1 MATKKNETALAVA
14 DNFQLMNRYEGIDP
28 ELLAELQDEMDDL
41 DPESGITCLKI
52 KIPSGGG
59 LAYEVQTDEEDDAEY
74 MKQIDGVVIFT
85 HGPTGSAGAY
95 GSGRIRTS
103 PRLRQPGRQDRIWT
117 DTENCAPARDAPT
130 MSTAP
135 GPTRPGKQ
143 GRGKACKNMRRLYL
157 MMSGDPNLY
166 LLTVPPTSIKDVN
179 RQLAKILAG
188 GVPYTGMILRF
199 TLEKATNANGRRLQ
213 QGGHQKGRYPPH
225 SHRRPGH
232 RPAPPGEGAVPE
244 RAITLDDYTPATEQA
259 QPRTAKGGVDV
270 SPMSDEE
277 WEALTGEKTSDAN
290 APQFQDAPGHRRRSR
305 PPLRLRAPGRV
316 LATRHPPLPMES
328 P

>member
-14 DNFQLMNRYEGIDP
+14 DNFQLMKRYEGIDP

-85 HGPTGSAGAY
+85 HRANGFWPGAY
-95 GSGRIRTS
+95 GSGEDQN
-103 PRLRQPGRQDRIWT
+103 QPPACASMDGKTAIWT
-117 DTENCAPARDAPT
+117 DTGELRSCEGCPYNEYGSGADQT
-130 MSTAP
+130 
-135 GPTRPGKQ
+135 GKQ

-199 TLEKATNANGRRLQ
+199 TLEKATNANGVAYSKVVIKKGGILPTAIAAQAIALRRQ
-213 QGGHQKGRYPPH
+213 VKEQYQ
-225 SHRRPGH
+225 S
-232 RPAPPGEGAVPE
+232 V
-244 RAITLDDYTPATEQA
+244 AITLDDYTPATEQA

-290 APQFQDAPGHRRRSR
+290 APQFQDAPATGGD
-305 PPLRLRAPGRV
+305 PV
-316 LATRHPPLPMES
+316 LPFD
-328 P
+328 

>member
-85 HGPTGSAGAY
+85 HRANGFWPGAY

-103 PRLRQPGRQDRIWT
+103 PPPAPAWTARPPSGRT
-117 DTENCAPARDAPT
+117 PESCAPARDAPT

-135 GPTRPGKQ
+135 GPTRPASRAGA
-143 GRGKACKNMRRLYL
+143 R
-157 MMSGDPNLY
+157 P
-166 LLTVPPTSIKDVN
+166 
-179 RQLAKILAG
+179 AKICAAS
-188 GVPYTGMILRF
+188 T
-199 TLEKATNANGRRLQ
+199 
-213 QGGHQKGRYPPH
+213 
-225 SHRRPGH
+225 
-232 RPAPPGEGAVPE
+232 
-244 RAITLDDYTPATEQA
+244 
-259 QPRTAKGGVDV
+259 
-270 SPMSDEE
+270 
-277 WEALTGEKTSDAN
+277 
-290 APQFQDAPGHRRRSR
+290 
-305 PPLRLRAPGRV
+305 
-316 LATRHPPLPMES
+316 
-328 P
+328 

>member
-85 HGPTGSAGAY
+85 HRANGFWPGAY
-95 GSGRIRTS
+95 GSGEDQN
-103 PRLRQPGRQDRIWT
+103 QPPACASMDGKTAIWT
-117 DTENCAPARDAPT
+117 DTGELRSCEGCPYNEYGSGADQT
-130 MSTAP
+130 
-135 GPTRPGKQ
+135 GKQ

-188 GVPYTGMILRF
+188 GVP
-199 TLEKATNANGRRLQ
+199 
-213 QGGHQKGRYPPH
+213 
-225 SHRRPGH
+225 
-232 RPAPPGEGAVPE
+232 
-244 RAITLDDYTPATEQA
+244 
-259 QPRTAKGGVDV
+259 
-270 SPMSDEE
+270 
-277 WEALTGEKTSDAN
+277 
-290 APQFQDAPGHRRRSR
+290 
-305 PPLRLRAPGRV
+305 
-316 LATRHPPLPMES
+316 
-328 P
+328 

>member
-85 HGPTGSAGAY
+85 HRANGFWPGAY
-95 GSGRIRTS
+95 GSGEDQN
-103 PRLRQPGRQDRIWT
+103 QPPACASMDGKTAIWT
-117 DTENCAPARDAPT
+117 DTGELRSCEGCPYNEYGSGADQT
-130 MSTAP
+130 
-135 GPTRPGKQ
+135 GKQ

-179 RQLAKILAG
+179 RQLAKILALHRHDPALHPG
-188 GVPYTGMILRF
+188 ESHQRQR
-199 TLEKATNANGRRLQ
+199 RRLQ

-244 RAITLDDYTPATEQA
+244 R
-259 QPRTAKGGVDV
+259 GHH
-270 SPMSDEE
+270 
-277 WEALTGEKTSDAN
+277 
-290 APQFQDAPGHRRRSR
+290 PG
-305 PPLRLRAPGRV
+305 
-316 LATRHPPLPMES
+316 
-328 P
+328 